1 MNSAVKVGG
10 TLLVI
15 SAVASF
21 LLAGTNQITA
31 PVIEERNIQANN
43 ELRQSV
49 LPDATDF
56 KQLDASEFDGKGDG
70 DRKSVV

>member
-31 PVIEERNIQANN
+31 Q
-43 ELRQSV
+43 
-49 LPDATDF
+49 
-56 KQLDASEFDGKGDG
+56 
-70 DRKSVV
+70 